1 MIMMARAFHGGRQ
14 RGVRKRRQKN
24 PVLQQQQKAETEMKP
39 SSEETL
45 PRAVLGDAAFN
56 ISTWSMRKQKEATQ
70 RLVTKICVIY
80 SIIQ

>member
-1 MIMMARAFHGGRQ
+1 
-14 RGVRKRRQKN
+14 
-24 PVLQQQQKAETEMKP
+24 MKP